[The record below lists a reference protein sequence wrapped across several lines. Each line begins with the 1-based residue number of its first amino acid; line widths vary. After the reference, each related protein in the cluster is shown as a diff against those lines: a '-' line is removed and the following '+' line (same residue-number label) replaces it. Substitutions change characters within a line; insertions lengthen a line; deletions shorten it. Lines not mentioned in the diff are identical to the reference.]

1 MPHRRL
7 TMPNSNTDFRSFGT
21 DEFLAQR
28 ARVLAQQIAGA
39 SPEEVSSLADQVQ
52 KMGREFADCGF
63 GGALATY
70 AISWLN
76 DALSQRVV
84 ALCAQSAR
92 LPAASWC
99 WVNLGSAARQE
110 QTLTTD
116 QDNGLIFTASDEA
129 EAEELRTVFLPF
141 AREVNRRL
149 SEAGFTLC
157 PGDIMA
163 GNVKWC
169 RSLDEWVQLF
179 YDWIHK
185 PEPEALLNATIFFDL
200 RPLYG
205 DLDLAS
211 TLHQKLA
218 QWSGGSSAQIFLRLM
233 ATNALTAEPPIG
245 FTGDIVTEKDG
256 KDRFIDIKK
265 YGIRIFV
272 DAARIMA
279 LSAGVPDAD
288 TRSRFL
294 KAGPAFGLNERD
306 IEATLGAMSA
316 LQRIRLDYQSYAL
329 REGARVDNHVQPSLL
344 NSFDQVLLREGL
356 KQAKRLQQQIR
367 LNLQL

>member
-1 MPHRRL
+1 MR
-7 TMPNSNTDFRSFGT
+7 RSFSICVLCT
-21 DEFLAQR
+21 AIWIW
-28 ARVLAQQIAGA
+28 RVFCIRDWLSGRGKFCPDIPQINGNQCINRGA
-39 SPEEVSSLADQVQ
+39 
-52 KMGREFADCGF
+52 
-63 GGALATY
+63 
-70 AISWLN
+70 
-76 DALSQRVV
+76 
-84 ALCAQSAR
+84 
-92 LPAASWC
+92 
-99 WVNLGSAARQE
+99 
-110 QTLTTD
+110 
-116 QDNGLIFTASDEA
+116 
-129 EAEELRTVFLPF
+129 
-141 AREVNRRL
+141 
-149 SEAGFTLC
+149 
-157 PGDIMA
+157 
-163 GNVKWC
+163 
-169 RSLDEWVQLF
+169 
-179 YDWIHK
+179 
-185 PEPEALLNATIFFDL
+185 
-200 RPLYG
+200 
-205 DLDLAS
+205 
-211 TLHQKLA
+211 
-218 QWSGGSSAQIFLRLM
+218 
-233 ATNALTAEPPIG
+233 PIG